1 MDGAGERG
9 SAKRAAGGM
18 RWRWA
23 VGDGVVGHGAV
34 GDSVGPSVMVSSE
47 MAQAT
52 SSKAWMAMA
61 SVVGDDVAG
70 DGVGDVGSSVVR
82 EGVGYIGDV
91 SATSSTVPWAIVSV
105 SAPWSTALARSVM
118 TSSATAA

>member
-1 MDGAGERG
+1 
-9 SAKRAAGGM
+9 
-18 RWRWA
+18 
-23 VGDGVVGHGAV
+23 
-34 GDSVGPSVMVSSE
+34 
-47 MAQAT
+47 MAQAKP
-52 SSKAWMAMA
+52 SEAWMAMA